1 MANLKLGHGS
11 TSDTAAIIIAPN
23 GKRPSPVSV
32 IMRKTL
38 AICSKR
44 NKMHKKSLE
53 LNKNV

>member
-11 TSDTAAIIIAPN
+11 TSDTAAITIAPN